1 MDNYRGNRE
10 SYGLMTTIAMI
21 VGIVIGSGIYFKV
34 DDILGYAG
42 GNVMLGMLI
51 IALGSFAIVFGS
63 LSLSELAIRHSETG
77 GIFYYYAH
85 YLHPGL
91 ATALGI
97 FTAYVYLP
105 TVIAVVAWVAANFTL
120 GSQASLEMQTLLAAV
135 YLLVLI
141 VLNIYSKWLAG
152 YFQSLS
158 TVIKVIPLLAIAVVG
173 LFWNNDVPMVATSAS
188 DSIGLGWLTGLVPL
202 YFAYDGWTVVASIAP
217 EIKNPKKNLSRAFLT
232 GPLVILALYLLF
244 FYGLN
249 RILGPDYILQVGND
263 AVVHAT
269 EMIYGKT
276 VGKILLLV
284 IIIAV
289 LGVSNG
295 MLLATMRLPQAFAER
310 GWIKNEKF
318 ARIHLKYQL
327 SIPAS
332 LSVSGVTLL
341 WLLIHYVVMKFDL
354 LPGSDI
360 SEIAVVFNN
369 LSFIFLYIIVLRL
382 YLKGEITNKL
392 TGLIAPIL
400 AMLAALVL
408 LFGSL
413 LTNFKMVLF
422 FLFFCLCICLLAFGI
437 YQKSQK
443 EQTIPATDEK

>member
-1 MDNYRGNRE
+1 MEKHHGERE
-10 SYGLMTTIAMI
+10 SYGLTMTIAMI

-34 DDILGYAG
+34 DDILKYAG
-42 GNVMLGMLI
+42 GNVLLGMLI
-51 IALGSFAIVFGS
+51 IVLGSFAIVFGS

-91 ATALGI
+91 AAALGM

-120 GSQASLEMQTLLAAV
+120 GSQASLELQTALAAV
-135 YLLVLI
+135 YLLILI
-141 VLNIYSKWLAG
+141 FLNIYSKWIAG

-158 TVIKVIPLLAIAVVG
+158 TLIKVVPLLAIAVVG
-173 LFWNNDVPMVATSAS
+173 IFWPSDAAQLSADTSS
-188 DSIGLGWLTGLVPL
+188 SIGLGWLTGLVPL

-217 EIKNPKKNLSRAFLT
+217 EIKNPRKNLSRAFLV
-232 GPLVILALYLLF
+232 GPMIILGLYLLF

-249 RILGPDYILQVGND
+249 RILGPDFILKTGND
-263 AVVHAT
+263 AVIYAT
-269 EMIYGKT
+269 EMIYGKV
-276 VGKILLLV
+276 VGKILLVV

-318 ARIHLKYQL
+318 AHIHLKYQL

-332 LSVSGVTLL
+332 LSVAGVTMM
-341 WLLIHYVVMKFDL
+341 WLVIHYLVAKFDL

-360 SEIAVVFNN
+360 SEITIVFNN
-369 LSFIFLYIIVLRL
+369 LSFVFLYIIVLSL
-382 YLKGEITNKL
+382 YKKGEITNKL
-392 TGLIAPIL
+392 TGLISPIL
-400 AMLAALVL
+400 AIVAALVL

-413 LTNFKMVLF
+413 LVNFQMVLF
-422 FLFFCLCICLLAFGI
+422 FLLFCFVICCLAFCV

-443 EQTIPATDEK
+443 NK